1 MPDVAHPPTQVRV
14 QGVCF
19 SGGRVLC
26 ALHRKATDRYWV
38 LPGGHLEP
46 GESLIDGLVREL
58 LEETGLAVEEERLW
72 AVSEFRSDARHVV
85 DCTFLVSRFSGRPRL
100 GIDPEGPAHSASLAD
115 VRWMTREEFADVR
128 FLPTLLHRH
137 LRAHWDD
144 PVSEA
149 VYLGVESV

>member
-1 MPDVAHPPTQVRV
+1 V

-26 ALHRKATDRYWV
+26 ALHRKGTDAYWV

-46 GESLIDGLVREL
+46 GESLIDGLLREL

-85 DCTFLVSRFSGRPRL
+85 DCTFLVTRFSGRPRL

-115 VRWMTREEFADVR
+115 VRWMTRDEFAEAR

>member
-1 MPDVAHPPTQVRV
+1 V

-19 SGGRVLC
+19 SAGRVLC

-100 GIDPEGPAHSASLAD
+100 GVDPEGPAHSASLAD
-115 VRWMTREEFADVR
+115 VRWMTREEFADAR

>member
-1 MPDVAHPPTQVRV
+1 M

-115 VRWMTREEFADVR
+115 VRWMTREEFADAR

>member
-1 MPDVAHPPTQVRV
+1 MVPPPTQVRV
-14 QGVCF
+14 QGACF
-19 SGGRVLC
+19 SAGRLLC
-26 ALHRKATDRYWV
+26 AFHRKGSDRYWV

-46 GESLIDGLVREL
+46 GESLLDGLVREL

-72 AVSEFRSDARHVV
+72 AVSEFRSDSRHVV

-100 GIDPEGPAHSASLAD
+100 GIDPEGPAHPASLAD
-115 VRWMTREEFADVR
+115 VRWLTREDFAEAR
-128 FLPTLLHRH
+128 FLPTLLQRH

>member
-1 MPDVAHPPTQVRV
+1 MEAPPIQVRV
-14 QGVCF
+14 QGACF
-19 SGGRVLC
+19 SGGRLLC
-26 ALHRKATDRYWV
+26 ALHRKASDRYWV

-58 LEETGLAVEEERLW
+58 LEETGLAVVEERLW
-72 AVSEFRSDARHVV
+72 TVSEFRSDSRHVL

-100 GIDPEGPAHSASLAD
+100 GIDPEGPTHPASLAD
-115 VRWMTREEFADVR
+115 VRWLTREDFAEAR
-128 FLPTLLHRH
+128 FLPTLLQRH

-144 PVSEA
+144 PVTDA